1 MAWPT
6 TSWKSWSAC
15 RSHADLP
22 DALYSNY
29 FLKNAMTTQA
39 FICDAIRTPFGRY
52 GGALS
57 SVRTDDLAAVPLKAL
72 MARNPHVDWLAVTD
86 VIYGCVNQAGE
97 DNRNVAHMATL
108 LAGLPLEL
116 PGTTLNRLCGSGMD
130 AVGTAARA
138 IKAGEARMMIA
149 GGVESM
155 SRAPFVMGKAE
166 SAFSRAAQMY
176 DTTIGWRFV
185 NKLMK
190 EKYGTD
196 AMPETAE
203 NVAADYKIS
212 REDQDKMALAS
223 QLKAVA
229 AQRSGFFDAEIT
241 PVTIPQK
248 KGDPVVVSKDEH
260 PRETSLEALAKLKGA
275 VRPDGSV
282 TAGNA
287 SGVNDGACALL
298 IANEEAAKQNGLTPR
313 ARIVGMATAGV
324 PPRIMGIGPAPAT
337 EKVLALTGLSLAQMD
352 VIELNEAFAAQGLA
366 VLRLLGLQD
375 DDARVNPNGGA
386 IALGHPLGAS
396 GARLITTAVNQL
408 HRTGGRYALCTMC
421 IGVGQGIAVVI
432 ERV

>member
-1 MAWPT
+1 
-6 TSWKSWSAC
+6 
-15 RSHADLP
+15 
-22 DALYSNY
+22 
-29 FLKNAMTTQA
+29 MTPQA

-72 MARNPHVDWLAVTD
+72 MARNPNVDWLAVTD

-116 PGTTLNRLCGSGMD
+116 PGATINRLCGSGMD
-130 AVGTAARA
+130 AVGSTARA

-155 SRAPFVMGKAE
+155 SRAPFVMAKAE

-203 NVAADYKIS
+203 NVAAEYKIS
-212 REDQDKMALAS
+212 REDQDRMALAS

-229 AQRSGFFDAEIT
+229 AQKAGFFDAEIT
-241 PVTIPQK
+241 PVTIAQK
-248 KGDPVVVSKDEH
+248 KGDPVVVGKDEH
-260 PRETSLEALAKLKGA
+260 PRETSMEALAKLKGA
-275 VRPDGSV
+275 VRPEGSV

-375 DDARVNPNGGA
+375 DDVRVNPNGGA

-396 GARLITTAVNQL
+396 GARLVTTAVNQL